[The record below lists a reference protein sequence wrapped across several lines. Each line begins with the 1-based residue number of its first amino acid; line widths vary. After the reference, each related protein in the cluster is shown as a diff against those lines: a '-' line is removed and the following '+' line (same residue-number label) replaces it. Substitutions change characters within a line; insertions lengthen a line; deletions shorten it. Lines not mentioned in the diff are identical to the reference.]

1 MGIAR
6 NIYQILNRL
15 GLLNLL
21 SDQTYTRLKYRLK
34 MGRRLNLKKPETFTE
49 KLNWLK
55 LYGHDPR
62 CIPLVDKWEVTRF
75 VCERIGE
82 SYCVPKYGVW
92 DRFEDIP
99 FDDLPNQFV
108 LKCTSD
114 SGGIVICKDKS
125 RLDLTRA
132 RQVLTRSYKRNYYWH
147 NREWPYKGLKPRIL
161 AEAYLSDSSVGGLND
176 YKFFCFDGKPEL
188 MFIATGRAEGKTCFD
203 FFDMDFNWIPVKQ
216 RYPNAVKRPEKPAC
230 FDEMAMLAGK
240 LAQGFKHVRVDF
252 FCINEKIYFSEL
264 TFTHFG
270 GYERFEPERYDAVFG
285 KLLKLDK
292 GGRS

>member
-55 LYGHDPR
+55 LYDHDPR

-75 VCERIGE
+75 VRERIGE

-99 FDDLPNQFV
+99 FDDLPNQCTQ
-108 LKCTSD
+108 LKS
-114 SGGIVICKDKS
+114 
-125 RLDLTRA
+125 
-132 RQVLTRSYKRNYYWH
+132 
-147 NREWPYKGLKPRIL
+147 PY
-161 AEAYLSDSSVGGLND
+161 
-176 YKFFCFDGKPEL
+176 PE
-188 MFIATGRAEGKTCFD
+188 G
-203 FFDMDFNWIPVKQ
+203 P
-216 RYPNAVKRPEKPAC
+216 
-230 FDEMAMLAGK
+230 
-240 LAQGFKHVRVDF
+240 
-252 FCINEKIYFSEL
+252 
-264 TFTHFG
+264 FG
-270 GYERFEPERYDAVFG
+270 GDIHCLCSPDRRYILVDGYPDDEGYRPLF
-285 KLLKLDK
+285 L
-292 GGRS
+292 